1 MTVNEKKILVVD
13 DDPDFVEVT
22 RTVLEAEGYA
32 VITASN
38 GQEALATA
46 RKEVPALI
54 LLDVMMAHVLEG
66 VDVTHQLLEDPGLKN
81 VPVVMIS
88 SIASTPQAGF
98 FPTDEALSIDAWI
111 SKPVSPELLL
121 KKVAEH
127 VGTPEGK
134 NSGAE

>member
-1 MTVNEKKILVVD
+1 MMTKRIMIVD
-13 DDPDFVEVT
+13 DDPLLCKLLDMALK
-22 RTVLEAEGYA
+22 REGYETEVA
-32 VITASN
+32 YS
-38 GQEALATA
+38 GQDALA
-46 RKEVPALI
+46 RLQEQPVDLM

-66 VDVTHQLLEDPGLKN
+66 VDVTHRLLEDPGLKH
-81 VPVVMIS
+81 VPVVMVS

-127 VGTPEGK
+127 VGAPEDDK
-134 NSGAE
+134 SEAD